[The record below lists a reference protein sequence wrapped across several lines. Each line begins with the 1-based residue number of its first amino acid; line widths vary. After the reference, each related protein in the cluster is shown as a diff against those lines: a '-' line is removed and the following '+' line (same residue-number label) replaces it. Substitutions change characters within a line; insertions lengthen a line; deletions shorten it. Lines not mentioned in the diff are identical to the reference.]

1 MMWGRHTAGQVLGY
15 LWHITR
21 HWSNMGYRH
30 LHIHIHFPFRNSFHN
45 AECNHSLTIDT
56 KDEYHDDKEEK
67 KQTDLSLEMFSACFD
82 ALDTCYFSDFRIDTR
97 SGNMKRLLTGWS
109 CLLAKIM
116 RITELWRRIGKP
128 RIGSFPLAGASGP
141 GSDTP
146 GWHQP
151 EPEPDTGRWWW
162 LAETLAPGLSLA

>member
-30 LHIHIHFPFRNSFHN
+30 LHIHIHFPFRNSFNN
-45 AECNHSLTIDT
+45 AECKTFFNHWHGG
-56 KDEYHDDKEEK
+56 YQDDIKEK
-67 KQTDLSLEMFSACFD
+67 KQIEFFLEMYSALSVSMHYTSFS
-82 ALDTCYFSDFRIDTR
+82 YFRIDTR

-128 RIGSFPLAGASGP
+128 RIGSFPLAGASGS
-141 GSDTP
+141 GSDTRS
-146 GWHQP
+146 WHQP